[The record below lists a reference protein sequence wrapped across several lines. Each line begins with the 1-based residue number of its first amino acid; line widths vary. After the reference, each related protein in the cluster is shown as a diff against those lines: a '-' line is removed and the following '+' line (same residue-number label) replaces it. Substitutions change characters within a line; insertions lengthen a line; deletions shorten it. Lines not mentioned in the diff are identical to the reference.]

1 MPGYRPRGSC
11 PAAPPHLHRTGP
23 GPIHRAESPRAP
35 GNPRFAPSG
44 LPARRRRGYD
54 VSARQRGIMPRV
66 TFKYPDGQTREVTP
80 PSGLTIL
87 EIARRSE
94 EHTSELQSLM
104 RTSYAVFC
112 LKKKNKQ
119 QHTDTSVIH
128 HNTKTPT
135 YRLRSSMIDMS
146 YCTIHE

>member
-1 MPGYRPRGSC
+1 MRISDWSSDVC
-11 PAAPPHLHRTGP
+11 SSDL
-23 GPIHRAESPRAP
+23 RAP

-87 EIARRSE
+87 EIARKFDIDIE
-94 EHTSELQSLM
+94 GACEGSLACS
-104 RTSYAVFC
+104 TC
-112 LKKKNKQ
+112 
-119 QHTDTSVIH
+119 HVIEIGRASCRERVCQ
-128 HNTKTPT
+128 
-135 YRLRSSMIDMS
+135 YV
-146 YCTIHE
+146 